1 MGSVVEP
8 DKFEQDIVRIK
19 KSLGLDS
26 EESVIRLAVK
36 LLDTAIVLSSKDVPK
51 VRLFSMDRKREGIF
65 ELKSK

>member
-36 LLDTAIVLSSKDVPK
+36 LLDTAIVS
-51 VRLFSMDRKREGIF
+51 
-65 ELKSK
+65 